1 MKMKKLLTGCV
12 ILMAIIPVPAKAG
25 SGDNWFGSI
34 LSNIISNSGLSVNI
48 GNQNPVNPN
57 PNPRPRVRYQF
68 HPASA
73 YIKQCLNVPHRY
85 VDRYGNYHD
94 YSRVECR
101 MILRGP
107 YAGR

>member
-1 MKMKKLLTGCV
+1 MKKLLTQCAV
-12 ILMAIIPVPAKAG
+12 LAFITLTPVSVKA
-25 SGDNWFGSI
+25 DNHDWFGSI
-34 LSNIISNSGLSVNI
+34 LGNILGNSGLNVSI
-48 GNQNPVNPN
+48 GNQNPAKVSPQ
-57 PNPRPRVRYQF
+57 VRYQF

-73 YIKQCLNVPHRY
+73 YIKQCLNVPRRY

>member
-25 SGDNWFGSI
+25 NGDNWFGSI
-34 LSNIISNSGLSVNI
+34 LNNIISNSGLSNGIRVGI
-48 GNQNPVNPN
+48 G
-57 PNPRPRVRYQF
+57 NPRPATPQVRYQF

-94 YSRVECR
+94 YSRTECR

>member
-1 MKMKKLLTGCV
+1 MKKLLIGGAV
-12 ILMAIIPVPAKAG
+12 IALIMLTPARSAQAG
-25 SGDNWFGSI
+25 NSDNWFGSI
-34 LSNIISNSGLSVNI
+34 LNNIISNSGLSVGI
-48 GNQNPVNPN
+48 GNQNPVS
-57 PNPRPRVRYQF
+57 PRVRYQF

-73 YIKQCLNVPHRY
+73 YIKQCLNVPRRY

>member
-12 ILMAIIPVPAKAG
+12 ILMMLPPVHPAKAG
-25 SGDNWFGSI
+25 NNDNWFGSI
-34 LSNIISNSGLSVNI
+34 LNNIISNSGLNVNI
-48 GNQNPVNPN
+48 GN
-57 PNPRPRVRYQF
+57 PRSATPQVRYQF

-73 YIKQCLNVPHRY
+73 YVKQCLNVPHRY

-94 YSRVECR
+94 YSRTECR

>member
-12 ILMAIIPVPAKAG
+12 ILMALIPVPAKAG

-34 LSNIISNSGLSVNI
+34 LNNIISNSGLSVGI
-48 GNQNPVNPN
+48 GNQNQNPAN
-57 PNPRPRVRYQF
+57 IRYRYQF

-94 YSRVECR
+94 YSRTECR

>member
-12 ILMAIIPVPAKAG
+12 ILMMLTPVHPAKAG
-25 SGDNWFGSI
+25 NGDNWFGSI
-34 LSNIISNSGLSVNI
+34 LGNILGNSGLNVSI
-48 GNQNPVNPN
+48 G
-57 PNPRPRVRYQF
+57 NPRPATPQVRYQF

-73 YIKQCLNVPHRY
+73 YVKQCLNVPHRY

-94 YSRVECR
+94 YSRTECR

>member
-12 ILMAIIPVPAKAG
+12 ILMALTPGPAAKAG
-25 SGDNWFGSI
+25 NGNNWFGSI
-34 LSNIISNSGLSVNI
+34 LGNIISNSGLNVNI
-48 GNQNPVNPN
+48 GN
-57 PNPRPRVRYQF
+57 PRPATPRVRYQF

-85 VDRYGNYHD
+85 VDRYGTYHD
-94 YSRVECR
+94 YSRTECR